1 MATHV
6 LLNNIDHR
14 DLRVETGHGAS
25 LGDDVMFALTF
36 PAEFR
41 NVQANYPIVFSK
53 TPGGEFQPLALFGF
67 KEGQN
72 LFLDGERWDATYIP
86 MMIQRQPF
94 LIGASADELMM
105 HIDLDN
111 PRVNRDRGEALF
123 LPHGGTS
130 EYLEQVNSTL
140 LALHHRLQANPAFI
154 AALLKHQ
161 LLEPFV
167 LDIELDDGSENRLSG
182 FYAINEERLREL
194 DDGAVLAL
202 ARGDHLEPIYM
213 MLASV
218 TRFRNLIDRVNR
230 VPAADR

>member
-14 DLRVETGHGAS
+14 DLRVETGHGAP
-25 LGDDVMFALTF
+25 LGDAVMCALTF

-41 NVQANYPIVFSK
+41 NVQANYPIVFGK
-53 TPGGEFQPLALFGF
+53 TPEGEFQPLALFGF

-72 LFLDGERWDATYIP
+72 LFLDDTRWDATYIP
-86 MMIQRQPF
+86 LMVQRQPF
-94 LIGASADELMM
+94 LIGTSGDELLM

-111 PRVNRDRGEALF
+111 PRVSRERGEALF
-123 LPHGGTS
+123 LSHGGTS
-130 EYLEQVNSTL
+130 EYLEGVNSTL
-140 LALHHRLQANPAFI
+140 QAIHLGLQDNPAFI
-154 AALLKHQ
+154 AVLLQ
-161 LLEPFV
+161 YDLLESFM

-182 FYAINEERLREL
+182 FYAINEERLRQL
-194 DDGAVLAL
+194 DDAALVAL
-202 ARGDHLEPIYM
+202 ARGGHLEPIYM
-213 MLASV
+213 MLASM